1 MGNGTLL
8 LYTFEE
14 DISRTVNAAGKFRIN
29 LKYNARARTN
39 FANFPSSHIQHAQ
52 FYWLF
57 LLRRWSH
64 SRLKLEDTFTTTAT
78 ILYFIIINIFF
89 CSNTKNTIARRWGK
103 NEMVLK
109 IATYI
114 HVAADQEF
122 KNTLETLIMMRLIMM
137 GPLQRLK
144 SNDFSVVPFRFSQYC
159 FTHFWSFMQ
168 YRVSPNIN

>member
-1 MGNGTLL
+1 LGNGTLL

-29 LKYNARARTN
+29 LKYNARACTN

-64 SRLKLEDTFTTTAT
+64 SHLKLADTFTTTAT
-78 ILYFIIINIFF
+78 ILYFIIIIINIFF
-89 CSNTKNTIARRWGK
+89 SNTKNTIVRRWGK

-109 IATYI
+109 ITKYI
-114 HVAADQEF
+114 HVTADQEF
-122 KNTLETLIMMRLIMM
+122 RNTLETLIKMSV
-137 GPLQRLK
+137 GPQRLK
-144 SNDFSVVPFRFSQYC
+144 SNDFSSSFPVFSIL
-159 FTHFWSFMQ
+159 FSHF
-168 YRVSPNIN
+168 

>member
-1 MGNGTLL
+1 LGNGTLL

-64 SRLKLEDTFTTTAT
+64 SRLKLADTFTITTT
-78 ILYFIIINIFF
+78 ILYFIIIINIIFF
-89 CSNTKNTIARRWGK
+89 SNTKNTIARWWCT
-103 NEMVLK
+103 NEIVLK
-109 IATYI
+109 IANSIYGT
-114 HVAADQEF
+114 ADQEF
-122 KNTLETLIMMRLIMM
+122 RNTLQTLIMMSV
-137 GPLQRLK
+137 GPQRIK
-144 SNDFSVVPFRFSQYC
+144 SNDFSVIPFGFSQYC
-159 FTHFWSFMQ
+159 FNHFWSITH
-168 YRVSPNIN
+168 YRALTNIN